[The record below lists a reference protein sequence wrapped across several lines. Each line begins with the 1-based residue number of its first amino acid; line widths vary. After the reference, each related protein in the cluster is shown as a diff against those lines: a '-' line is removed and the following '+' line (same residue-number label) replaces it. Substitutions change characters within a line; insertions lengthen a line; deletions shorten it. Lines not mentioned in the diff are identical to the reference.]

1 MPGAGPILLFDKSIL
16 QSLSVDEAVWFD
28 TFFFPCITPVFF
40 TETLADLEKEV
51 QKGRSPE
58 EVVGNLAEKTP
69 IGGAINVYHHTL
81 SVNELLGR
89 TVELRHVPVVP
100 GGNPVN
106 APNGRRAVVY
116 DSPPEAAALSR
127 WQEHDFLDV
136 ERRFAKAWRDA
147 LSGIDLDALFRQG
160 RDIIRRVGRPKDLL
174 AAKVT
179 AAELVRKPGSRYV
192 AEALAGYKP
201 DDLGRIVLERWRSN
215 GSPPITDYAPYTAH
229 LLLVDLFFCIGLG
242 ADLIGRERPSNK
254 IDIAYLYYLPFC
266 MAFTSRDKLHERTAP
281 LFLDNDQVF
290 IRGDDLKTDLAKLD
304 AHYSQLSDEEKLRGV
319 MSFAH
324 YPPVEGEFL
333 TSKLWDQLMR
343 PEWRDWAQ
351 KQSEIRSKENDAKIV
366 AEINEIAD
374 AQRLSIEDLSEY
386 EEPEAVLVQRKV
398 PLYRGKWRMVPPEVE
413 NSATK

>member
-1 MPGAGPILLFDKSIL
+1 MPGAGPILLFDKSVL
-16 QSLSVDEAVWFD
+16 QSLSVDEAVWLD
-28 TFFFPCITPVFF
+28 TFYFPCITPLFF

-58 EVVGNLAEKTP
+58 DVVGNLAEKTP
-69 IGGAINVYHHTL
+69 IGGAINVHHHTL
-81 SVNELLGR
+81 SVNELLGY

-106 APNGRRAVVY
+106 TQNGRRAVVY

-136 ERRFAKAWRDA
+136 ERRFAKAWRDT
-147 LSGIDLDALFRQG
+147 LSGIDLDALFQQG
-160 RDIIRRVGRPKDLL
+160 REIIKRVGRPKDLL

-179 AAELVRKPGSRYV
+179 ATELLRKPGSRYV
-192 AEALAGYKP
+192 ADALARHEP
-201 DDLGRIVLERWRSN
+201 EDLGRAVLERWRAN
-215 GSPPITDYAPYTAH
+215 GSPPIKEFAPYTAH

-242 ADLIGRERPSNK
+242 ADLIGRERPTNK

-281 LFLDNDQVF
+281 LFLDADQAF
-290 IRGDDLKTDLAKLD
+290 IRGDDLKVDLAKLD

-324 YPPVEGEFL
+324 YPPVEGDFL
-333 TSKLWDQLMR
+333 VSKMWDKLMR
-343 PEWRDWAQ
+343 PEWRDWAG
-351 KQSEIRSKENDAKIV
+351 KPNEIRSKESDAKIV
-366 AEINEIAD
+366 AEINEIAE
-374 AQRLSIEDLSEY
+374 APRSSIKELIPL
-386 EEPEAVLVQRKV
+386 EEPDAVLVQRKV

-413 NSATK
+413 KSATK